1 MEQTSNVISKI
12 EKVLLTEP
20 QMKKIRLRPTK
31 KKSNPL
37 PVLHSIFSQEKIQYL
52 SEMTE
57 STESGNWAPE
67 KKLAIFQKIRI
78 AQEIPTYDF
87 PRD

>member
-20 QMKKIRLRPTK
+20 RMKKIRLRPTK

-37 PVLHSIFSQEKIQYL
+37 PVLHSIFSQEKI
-52 SEMTE
+52 
-57 STESGNWAPE
+57 
-67 KKLAIFQKIRI
+67 
-78 AQEIPTYDF
+78 
-87 PRD
+87 